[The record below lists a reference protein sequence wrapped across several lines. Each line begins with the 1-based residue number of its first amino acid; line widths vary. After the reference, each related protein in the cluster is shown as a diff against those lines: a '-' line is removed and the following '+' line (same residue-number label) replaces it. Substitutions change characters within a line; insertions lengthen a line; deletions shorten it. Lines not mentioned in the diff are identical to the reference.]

1 MKALVTGASGFLGA
15 HLAETLIKKG
25 DEVVSVLHDN
35 LPRTPADILGVRN
48 KVTWCVGD
56 IRDSA
61 LVKRVLSD
69 YDIQMVYH
77 CAALPIVKMGQR
89 AVEPILSVNTFG
101 TISILEAIRDMNL
114 AIRVEELKKS
124 RAEDRR
130 DDGIGFV
137 MLSTDKVYGPMLYNR
152 PYLETDPLEALA
164 PYETSKACADLIAR
178 MYHAMDFIK
187 NVVVFRPSNQF
198 GPGDFLNYRI
208 IPNVIKSCLLG
219 KRPILFNGMT
229 YTREFTYCEDL
240 MSAFMLARDNLK
252 TMTGNAYNIGSGEQL
267 DQNGVIN
274 EILKHFPG
282 IEPELR
288 EPEAYSR
295 KEIPYQVLDS
305 SKIQKL
311 GWKSQWS
318 FAQGIDTTVKWWREH
333 PEVWNARN

>member
-15 HLAETLIKKG
+15 HLAGTLLDVG
-25 DEVVSVLHDN
+25 DDVISIQHDR
-35 LPRTPADILGVRN
+35 LPLTPADVLGIYDE
-48 KVTWCVGD
+48 VTWCDGD
-56 IRDSA
+56 IRDTA
-61 LVKRVLSD
+61 LIKRILSD
-69 YDIQMVYH
+69 YDVRIVYH

-89 AVEPILSVNTFG
+89 SCEAILDVNTVG
-101 TISILEAIRDMNL
+101 TIKILEAIRDLNS
-114 AIRVEELKKS
+114 AVRIEELKKNQ
-124 RAEDRR
+124 DN

-178 MYHAMDFIK
+178 MYYAMDFIK
-187 NVVVFRPSNQF
+187 NVIVFRPSNQF

-208 IPNVIKSCLLG
+208 IPNVIKNCLLG

-240 MSAFMLARDNLK
+240 MQAFLLARNNLK
-252 TMTGNAYNIGSGEQL
+252 SMSGQAYNVGSGEQR

-274 EILKHFPG
+274 EILKHFTG
-282 IEPELR
+282 VEPELR

-305 SKIQKL
+305 SKIRKL
-311 GWKSQWS
+311 GWTPKFS
-318 FAQGIDTTVKWWREH
+318 FERGIAETVEWWREN
-333 PEVWNARN
+333 EDIWNSKN